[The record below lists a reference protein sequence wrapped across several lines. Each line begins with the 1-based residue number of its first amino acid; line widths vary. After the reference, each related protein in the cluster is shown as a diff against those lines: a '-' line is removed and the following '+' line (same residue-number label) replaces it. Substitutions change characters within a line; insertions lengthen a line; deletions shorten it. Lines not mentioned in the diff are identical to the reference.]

1 MNIKLTKKQ
10 VLEVVENMSKMNDI
24 LIDEAYPESF
34 NMDSF
39 KQLKTF
45 AERIRY
51 CEEHLSKIGAGSSR
65 IVYKI
70 DNEKVLKLAKN
81 NKGIAQNEAEYDIF
95 KTAYYADNL
104 AAEVFDVDD
113 HYLWI
118 EMELAEKCKPSTFK
132 QLIGVDINTFGM
144 YIRNEYSDYKRGKKL
159 FRLDQEDLEKLENSD
174 FAIDMVNLVL
184 ETDIAPAD
192 LGRLSSYGIV
202 KRNGQPEIVL
212 VDYGATE
219 DIISKFY

>member
-10 VLEVVENMSKMNDI
+10 VLEVVESMSKMNDI

-34 NMDSF
+34 NMESF

-70 DNEKVLKLAKN
+70 DDEKVLKLAKN

-118 EMELAEKCKPSTFK
+118 EMELAEK
-132 QLIGVDINTFGM
+132 M
-144 YIRNEYSDYKRGKKL
+144 
-159 FRLDQEDLEKLENSD
+159 
-174 FAIDMVNLVL
+174 
-184 ETDIAPAD
+184 
-192 LGRLSSYGIV
+192 
-202 KRNGQPEIVL
+202 
-212 VDYGATE
+212 
-219 DIISKFY
+219 